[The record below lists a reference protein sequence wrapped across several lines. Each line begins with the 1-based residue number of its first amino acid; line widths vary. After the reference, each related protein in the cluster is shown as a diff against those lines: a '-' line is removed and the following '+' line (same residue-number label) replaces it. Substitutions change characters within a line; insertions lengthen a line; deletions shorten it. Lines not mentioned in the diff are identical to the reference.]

1 MTCGRRRVA
10 CIRTGARWYNPAM
23 AASRVLGLVFLTS
36 LLLLSI
42 VAPAWATNALRV
54 YYAGPEGGVATALA
68 LADFELVTDP
78 ALADVLVLN
87 GIIPDPEAL
96 GARVRAG
103 AGLVLILGPD
113 LTAAAVQ
120 ALLGMPLTLDLQQTP
135 LSLVAVAERDDPLL
149 REIVWTGAPQ
159 IRQRYAVTTPVATA
173 FPLVRGYEDD
183 AWVLWTLADGRTYVI
198 NAFLD
203 EANAPFQS
211 WGYFNYLIYH
221 LVLRA
226 AGQTPLSFADYPV
239 SPVPH
244 ARERRLLYLLLAG
257 VLVLAWTVFAFVRR
271 YSRRHPEALD
281 VLVAD
286 RRDFATRVVAT
297 AWEDIGFHRPLAG
310 FFVALMMGL
319 VLFIPLI
326 IYQNLV
332 LPAYILPSAQALGI
346 WGRVVQ
352 FFNVLWLLFDLG
364 TSAAFIKFFAQYRVH
379 DPRRAIQYGQ
389 VFVWWQALSGA
400 LQVALVTAIAGTFL
414 PHTPYALYTWSVII
428 HTLIQIPGFYQVMRH
443 GLMGWQRFDYAQILD
458 VALPVLFPIITQP
471 VLVTLM
477 VRWGAAHPGFGW
489 PMGGVLGL
497 GMAAYASELLTFLL
511 GLWLYRRLGYNARL
525 LFLAHFDRNIVKEAL
540 RFGVFEMLGSIA
552 WATGQAL
559 EILIT
564 QTRLVNYNE
573 VWGNWT
579 LAQNFI
585 FAYNVLN
592 TLYAN
597 LMSSISEAISHGRR
611 LLSQYYAVMA
621 YKWGGLLSAFIAAV
635 LLAVADRF
643 ILGASGPEFVRA
655 AVYAVPLILWG
666 AIQYPSWV
674 GDNIQLGANRPYL
687 KSVLVGAEQAIRI
700 VLALLLLRRYQI
712 NALIVAYFV
721 GLLSKD
727 IAAYWVNHRLC
738 FPQRF
743 YLWQSL
749 AAPLLAGAAHYLVL
763 RWLTGLIWQG
773 DQVTS
778 VLIFFI
784 GILPSFPLFAFFY
797 GLCGGWDEDTL
808 GEMREAVTL
817 TGFVR
822 PLAWLFWAASALGSR
837 LSPLH
842 GLFPIAIRSAALE
855 EARSLTQERV
865 TLI

>member
-1 MTCGRRRVA
+1 MSVRRVLSLLSSLA
-10 CIRTGARWYNPAM
+10 
-23 AASRVLGLVFLTS
+23 
-36 LLLLSI
+36 LLLLLWGI
-42 VAPAWATNALRV
+42 APAHAANGLRV
-54 YYAGPEGGVATALA
+54 YYAGPEGSVHTALT
-68 LADFELVTDP
+68 LADFELVADP

-87 GIIPDPEAL
+87 GRIPDAEGL
-96 GARVRAG
+96 GARVREG

-113 LTAAAVQ
+113 LTAEAVQ
-120 ALLGMPLTLDLQQTP
+120 TLLGLPLTLEARETP
-135 LSLVAVAERDDPLL
+135 LSLVAAAGSDDPLL

-159 IRQRYAVTTPVATA
+159 IRQRFAVTTPVSALV
-173 FPLVRGYEDD
+173 PLVQGYEDGS
-183 AWVLWTLADGRTYVI
+183 WVVWATPEGRTYVV

-203 EANAPFQS
+203 EANPQFQT
-211 WGYFNYLIYH
+211 WGYFNYFIYH
-221 LVLRA
+221 LVMRA

-244 ARERRLLYLLLAG
+244 ARERRVLYLLLAG
-257 VLVLAWTVFAFVRR
+257 VLVLAWTLFALVRR
-271 YSRRHPEALD
+271 YSRAHPEVLD

-286 RRDFATRVVAT
+286 RQDFATRVATT
-297 AWEDIGFHRPLAG
+297 AWEEIGFHRPLAG

-332 LPAYILPSAQALGI
+332 LPVFILPSAQALGI

-400 LQVALVTAIAGTFL
+400 FQVAVVTAVAGTFL

-428 HTLIQIPGFYQVMRH
+428 HTCIQIPGFYQVMRH
-443 GLMGWQRFDYAQILD
+443 SLMGWQRFDYAQILD
-458 VALPVLFPIITQP
+458 VALPVLFPMVTQP

-525 LFLAHFDRNIVKEAL
+525 LFLAHFDGRTVKEAL

-552 WATGQAL
+552 WAAGQAV

-573 VWGNWT
+573 IWGNWT
-579 LAQNFI
+579 LAQNFV
-585 FAYNVLN
+585 FAYNVLS

-611 LLSQYYAVMA
+611 ILSQYYAVMA
-621 YKWGGLLSAFIAAV
+621 YKWGGLMSAFIGAV

-643 ILGASGPEFVRA
+643 ILGASGPEFARA
-655 AVYAVPLILWG
+655 AAYAVSLILWG

-674 GDNIQLGANRPYL
+674 GDNVALGANRPYL
-687 KSVLVGAEQAIRI
+687 KFLLVGGEQVIRV
-700 VLALLLLRRYQI
+700 VLALVLLRRYQI
-712 NALIVAYFV
+712 NALIIAYFV

-727 IAAYWVNHRLC
+727 IVAYVVNHRLC

-743 YLWQSL
+743 YAWQSL
-749 AAPLLAGAAHYLVL
+749 GAPLLAGAAHYGVL
-763 RWLTGLIWQG
+763 RWLTGLVWQG

-797 GLCGGWDEDTL
+797 GLFGGWDDDTL
-808 GEMREAVTL
+808 AEVREAVEL
-817 TGFVR
+817 TAFVR
-822 PLAWLFWAASALGSR
+822 PLAWVFWAASALGSR

-842 GLFPIAIRSAALE
+842 GRFPIAIRATALE

-865 TLI
+865 RLVTGDW